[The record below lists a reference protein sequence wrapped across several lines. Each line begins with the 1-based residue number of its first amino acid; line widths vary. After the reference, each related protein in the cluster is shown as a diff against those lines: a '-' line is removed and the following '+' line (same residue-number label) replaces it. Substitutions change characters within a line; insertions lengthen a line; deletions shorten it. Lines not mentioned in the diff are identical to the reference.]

1 MEKYS
6 FLVRQNYLPSWMVC
20 LGRCAVMA
28 VKTSYNKLGAQAQG
42 EGTFSFFYVV
52 LMLASPWFTRLVF
65 MLASYVWIRLSR
77 HLLRDF
83 MKCRP
88 KAQFYSL
95 PVEYTMGIVFL
106 DTFSISVT
114 ENLFH
119 FSQNSSFFSVPG
131 KAYHPTE
138 QSALGITKCGRI
150 ERNFIV
156 SAKFLR

>member
-1 MEKYS
+1 MRSWPWKPHIKNLERKPKEKEH
-6 FLVRQNYLPSWMVC
+6 FP
-20 LGRCAVMA
+20 
-28 VKTSYNKLGAQAQG
+28 
-42 EGTFSFFYVV
+42 FFYVV

-65 MLASYVWIRLSR
+65 MLASYVWIRLTR

-119 FSQNSSFFSVPG
+119 FSQNSSFFLVPG

-156 SAKFLR
+156 SAKFWVTQNLTAIVLIDLKLS

>member
-1 MEKYS
+1 MRSWPWKPHITNLERKPKEKEH
-6 FLVRQNYLPSWMVC
+6 FP
-20 LGRCAVMA
+20 
-28 VKTSYNKLGAQAQG
+28 
-42 EGTFSFFYVV
+42 FFYVV

-65 MLASYVWIRLSR
+65 MLASYVWIRLTR

-119 FSQNSSFFSVPG
+119 FSQNSSFFLVPG

-156 SAKFLR
+156 SAKFWVTQNLTAIVLIDLKLS